1 MPHVTS
7 QVYLTLHL
15 TSLLHCVVLQ
25 VIKKD
30 EGIYASN
37 MSANRDASVFKDPDT
52 FDIHRTPGPQLGFGY
67 GAHVCVAM
75 WLARAELQCVFGKHF
90 VIGLAVEH
98 MCVSRLSA

>member
-1 MPHVTS
+1 M
-7 QVYLTLHL
+7 
-15 TSLLHCVVLQ
+15 
-25 VIKKD
+25 IKKD

-75 WLARAELQCVFGKHF
+75 WLARAELQRVFGKHC
-90 VIGLAVEH
+90 VIDLGLLST
-98 MCVSRLSA
+98 CVCHLSAPDSVEECCGVLCTDV